1 MALFRFIDKLI
12 EKGSSYLLVI
22 CVALML
28 SLSVFAI
35 VMRWFETSFLWM
47 EPFVRHLVFLSTFL
61 GGVVATGRGTHIAI
75 DVLNKKIDM
84 NGPDWAKRLSHRV
97 MNLASG
103 MALIWL
109 VRASWQ
115 FMNIEMEYGH
125 EVFWGIHSGFLVGI
139 IPFGLSLI
147 AYRFMYR
154 FLQTFTKEGIA

>member
-28 SLSVFAI
+28 TLSVFAI

-75 DVLNKKIDM
+75 DVLNKKIEM
-84 NGPDWAKRLSHRV
+84 SGPDWAKRLSLRI
-97 MNLASG
+97 MNFASG
-103 MALIWL
+103 AALIWL

-115 FMNIEMEYGH
+115 FMNIELEYGH
-125 EVFWGIHSGFLVGI
+125 EVFWGIHSGVLVGI

-147 AYRFMYR
+147 AYRFMFR
-154 FLQTFTKEGIA
+154 FMQTFTKGGIA